1 MKAAGGENGCRGSET
16 AIQSWFDEDKLIV
29 IWSIWQY
36 QYLVV
41 DHAG

>member
-1 MKAAGGENGCRGSET
+1 MKAAGGENGCHGSET

-29 IWSIWQY
+29 FWSIWQY